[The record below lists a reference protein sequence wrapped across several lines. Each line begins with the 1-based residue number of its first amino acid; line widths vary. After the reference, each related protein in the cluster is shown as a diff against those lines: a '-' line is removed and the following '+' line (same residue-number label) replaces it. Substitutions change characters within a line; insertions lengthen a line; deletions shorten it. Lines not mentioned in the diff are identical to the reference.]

1 MRAAKL
7 RICGPPYDQLAP
19 AARRVPPVVH
29 ERCLRTERW
38 PSRTRLREPSRTS
51 AIGTVG
57 RSSCSRGPTT
67 QGLGFAS
74 LGAPRRATE
83 LGDTRGA
90 FHRSATCDI
99 RLGFRPARCDRQG
112 RIHSFSPACGEY
124 TAPFSTLAVTAALTN
139 LRQRERGLLCDR
151 DGPKSFWLRSGD
163 GYPSDSY
170 RTSTVRHEDQL
181 GADTWRPNRLL
192 RSE

>member
-1 MRAAKL
+1 ML
-7 RICGPPYDQLAP
+7 P
-19 AARRVPPVVH
+19 AQPVA
-29 ERCLRTERW
+29 
-38 PSRTRLREPSRTS
+38 RLRYDGSAAQTLTRGTHFCEPRASDLRAPVRSACAGRPPRSTRCSRAVPANRTPAVS
-51 AIGTVG
+51 SSLAQAESTRAIGTVG

-67 QGLGFAS
+67 QGLGLAS

-99 RLGFRPARCDRQG
+99 RPGFRPARCDRQG

-124 TAPFSTLAVTAALTN
+124 TAPFSTLAVTATLTS

-151 DGPKSFWLRSGD
+151 DGPKS
-163 GYPSDSY
+163 
-170 RTSTVRHEDQL
+170 
-181 GADTWRPNRLL
+181 
-192 RSE
+192 